1 MRKPDFGLLIGLLC
15 LIALV
20 PVTAAAQTGLYS
32 PEPDHDF
39 GSIGFDLEVFHN
51 FPLVNGGNKP
61 VHILSGNVTCDC
73 SRLVILDSTLAPGD
87 TAWVRLSFS
96 TTDYYGPSN
105 KTITIESDDPA
116 NSTLELHYRA
126 QIGQWRYGI
135 RPVPVSL
142 FYLPG
147 KKAQTSTILNPDLD
161 FIRILNVEVLD
172 SLVDV
177 EVTNEKASK
186 GKSLE
191 MQVTP
196 IENLPSGTYLTNYA
210 VTVDVPQG
218 LEPFVITIPVKIVR
232 Y

>member
-1 MRKPDFGLLIGLLC
+1 MRKPDLGLLIGLLC
-15 LIALV
+15 LISLT
-20 PVTAAAQTGLYS
+20 PISAASQTGLYS
-32 PEPDHDF
+32 PNPDHDF

-51 FPLVNGGNKP
+51 YDLVNGSDKP
-61 VHILSGNVTCDC
+61 IRILKCHVTCDC
-73 SRLVILDSTLAPGD
+73 SRVTLSDSVIAPGD
-87 TAWVRLSFS
+87 TARVRLSFS

-105 KTITIESDDPA
+105 KTITIDTDDPA
-116 NSTLELHYRA
+116 SPTLELHYTA

-135 RPVPVSL
+135 RPEPVSL

-147 KKAQTSTILNPDLD
+147 KKSQVSTILNPDVD
-161 FIRILNVEVLD
+161 FIKIRNVEVLD

-177 EVTNEKASK
+177 AVVREKASK
-186 GKSLE
+186 GKSTE

-196 IENLPSGTYLTNYA
+196 MDNLPSGTYLTNYT
-210 VTVDVPQG
+210 VTVDVPEG